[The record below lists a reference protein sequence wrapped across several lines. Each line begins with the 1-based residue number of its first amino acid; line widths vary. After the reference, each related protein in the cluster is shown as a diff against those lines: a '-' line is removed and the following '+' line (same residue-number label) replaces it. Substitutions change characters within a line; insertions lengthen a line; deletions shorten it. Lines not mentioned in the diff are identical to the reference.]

1 MSCYITS
8 GSVNDSCGVG
18 VGGIKKIYIAGGGEI
33 TGFTYDATDQITGM
47 THTTGTTLYGFELK
61 RGVNSLVQTI
71 TKNYEN
77 GTLFFEQALTI
88 VLYKMNAD
96 KRNQILLLA
105 VNDFLQIVAED
116 NNGILYFL
124 GKVNG
129 VTLSGTAGTG
139 TSLADRNG
147 FELVFTAQ
155 EFEPADLIGAPLATA
170 FTGTIV
176 N

>member
-8 GSVNDSCGVG
+8 GVQNDSCGVG

-33 TGFTYDATDQITGM
+33 TGFTYDANDQITGM
-47 THTTGTTLYGFELK
+47 TTSTTGTTLYTFELK
-61 RGVNSLVQTI
+61 RGVNSLTQTI

-77 GTLFFEQALTI
+77 GTLFFEQVLNI
-88 VLYKMNAD
+88 VLYKMDKD

-105 VNDFLQIVAED
+105 VNDFLQVIAED

-129 VTLSGTAGTG
+129 MTLSGTAETG
-139 TSLADRNG
+139 TALADRNG
-147 FELVFTAQ
+147 FALVLTGQ
-155 EFEPADLIGAPLATA
+155 EPEPADLIGVSLASA
-170 FTGTIV
+170 FTGPIV
-176 N
+176 